1 MKTIGTWT
9 LFQHDLP
16 VGKKVPFLCR
26 KTWIISC
33 CPNLEIR
40 YALRKVF
47 PVLLKESGSWG
58 FLLLQDEDRI
68 QGVHLLNCLT
78 ELDQPT
84 SVWGHLAT
92 SSLTVVEEGLMF
104 LLSALWELRV
114 GVWECLPQCSSCREH
129 SHLLES
135 LEDQEEASG
144 VTHCPSLMKNTL
156 NGKWPKLTVS
166 ASNPVMP
173 SSAKSTWLLVSP
185 SHKQRK
191 LDCAQK
197 IRL

>member
-1 MKTIGTWT
+1 MLSKSGDSICSEESFPCFVKRKWVLGFSAATRWGQNSGGSSSQLPHWAGPAHECLGTLGHFKSYFSLSWKRGWCS
-9 LFQHDLP
+9 FS
-16 VGKKVPFLCR
+16 VP
-26 KTWIISC
+26 
-33 CPNLEIR
+33 
-40 YALRKVF
+40 
-47 PVLLKESGSWG
+47 
-58 FLLLQDEDRI
+58 
-68 QGVHLLNCLT
+68 
-78 ELDQPT
+78 
-84 SVWGHLAT
+84 
-92 SSLTVVEEGLMF
+92 
-104 LLSALWELRV
+104 LWELRV